1 MLIRKCVEEDLEKIL
16 EIEEKS
22 FEYPYS
28 RGIFEDFLSS
38 DFFLLAEEDS
48 TIFGYILAEAREED
62 GVIVSIAVLPG
73 HRLQGVGT
81 SLMEE
86 VQKRMDV
93 KRFFLIVRES
103 NRGAQIFYDK
113 LGFSKIT
120 RIEDY
125 YQNDEDGILMQ
136 KPGKKKIN

>member
-1 MLIRKCVEEDLEKIL
+1 MLIRKCLEEDLEKIL
-16 EIEEKS
+16 EIERKS

-28 RGIFEDFLSS
+28 REILEDFLSS

-48 TIFGYILAEAREED
+48 TILGYILAEEREGD
-62 GVIVSIAVLPG
+62 GVIVSIAVSPD
-73 HRLQGVGT
+73 HRLQDVGT

-93 KRFFLIVRES
+93 KEFFLIVRES

-125 YQNDEDGILMQ
+125 YQNDEDGVLMQ
-136 KPGKKKIN
+136 KAGKEN